1 MFASPVSSNQ
11 RFAIPTPV
19 TSLAASGEPISLPE
33 TAPAAAGERRLLQ
46 LYISGIRQAVEKKSS
61 AGMLHDI
68 PQETAFG
75 GWWQALYNASHSP
88 MFLAWAKALNIDTT
102 QPITV
107 DGETLT
113 VVINGESTRLQL
125 KDQAPQWQAALAP
138 VMAAM
143 KAFYPSAV
151 DLPTSPTSAPL
162 IIVARFHGE
171 VLLPHYSA
179 QTLERATQLE
189 HNQAFDTLKPGE
201 TYVRLEYQ
209 SPQLLQQQKN
219 DLGDSINQFNL
230 LKHLQ
235 HYRGEDVNYLL
246 NGFMPIHPDSTY
258 GQSSDQPEATLADVL
273 AAGGWQV
280 PQNPQQMY
288 NLIRALAAPALPA
301 PPYGN
306 YGGALAWPQPLS
318 IEDQAELFRIIAENK
333 PPLPGLD
340 PDSALGTTDVLGA
353 LVKNVPRSVLNTG
366 DPHAVMQWI
375 LNSSVGRQLG
385 AQLKARLG
393 EVAANMSPEEVLLTA
408 LGVTLD
414 AASLSDPKEPAEQ
427 YVAGFDLAAPQ
438 FYRQPVSV
446 IKQQLIKHLVD
457 TNKTTPEA
465 APIAAMLLLSRKAP
479 ELQVKGVPPYVTF
492 NSFASLSLKSA
503 VARIEATSPGASA
516 QMTFTEVVEFDA
528 IDPVREEDQLI
539 QDQTQL
545 PAIIQWGRGHGLL
558 GPQGP
563 YTEQQISATRQAISD
578 QQNELVE
585 AIEVLAT
592 PAPTQRSVALARL
605 KQEFGEG
612 IDYEEKTI
620 RSSSVASGAHT
631 LSPALSVEPK
641 GSYSLLDFYLAKK
654 NRSYGWVSTNPRIDA
669 DVFKR
674 LRELPDPGQE
684 HKAAFDEYRARLSKA
699 WSTVTRTMIANL
711 APQDRKNI
719 ESGTLTI
726 YRPGVSRRIVE
737 RERTKEWK
745 YYPPEPLEERGKLII
760 KTEHEGKATYY
771 QFDPRHNRLQRHDDW
786 QETFKEGL
794 QEPYTVVGEAFDEKT
809 EDARE
814 ITRVVP
820 ESDEEAR
827 QQQARPDSKSTS
839 NAFSSSR
846 SQYLGKKLADEII
859 EGYHLDDVRE
869 STLAVTT
876 FDEEKAQA
884 HADFQRIIGFFP
896 GVSMIRNLVNG
907 DYVAAAGDIIFDV
920 VMTATT
926 AGIGR
931 AGGGALKGVAKDTVQ
946 AAAKSSI
953 TPVRKMFGQS
963 LLMGFADGAK
973 TGAKAGSKLLTDAV
987 RRVRTG
993 FSGKTTQ
1000 SGVRLTPQQAN
1011 VVSQRSDLFEG
1022 TAKAAGAGGYYPTI
1036 AKFDSGSGRWFAYNP
1051 ATNKSFGRPLADFKP
1066 TTTTHLDTQW
1076 QNVTRKA
1083 ENGAHAAAFREGYL
1097 NGNPAD
1103 VPGYSAGMKSA
1114 QIKKLAVSQKHTPKN
1129 LGILARQQ
1137 ERVAVQFSLKGVDV
1151 FNNAVRSAGGRV
1163 TPISQLFYLSQVQPL
1178 SQGQCAALSH
1188 VMIEAIKRGKGQ
1200 QFIDNLFKAA
1210 ANPNSAA
1217 SKRFIQ
1223 TVTGMQSRFAQPTAF
1238 HGISNVPSKPFN
1250 VIADELVTAPQTKY
1264 ILVSDK
1270 GHAMVVGVKVE
1281 GGQRTY
1287 FFFEPNYGLA
1297 EFPTLGSLRKAMNDV
1312 FTNKKFPRPYA
1323 NTDPTSKVLHLNVS
1337 EYRSDAL
1344 SKVGVDSDTVASLF
1358 MTPL

>member
-1 MFASPVSSNQ
+1 
-11 RFAIPTPV
+11 
-19 TSLAASGEPISLPE
+19 
-33 TAPAAAGERRLLQ
+33 
-46 LYISGIRQAVEKKSS
+46 
-61 AGMLHDI
+61 
-68 PQETAFG
+68 
-75 GWWQALYNASHSP
+75 
-88 MFLAWAKALNIDTT
+88 
-102 QPITV
+102 
-107 DGETLT
+107 
-113 VVINGESTRLQL
+113 
-125 KDQAPQWQAALAP
+125 
-138 VMAAM
+138 M

-171 VLLPHYSA
+171 VLLPHYSV

-393 EVAANMSPEEVLLTA
+393 EVAAHMSPEEVLLTA

-427 YVAGFDLAAPQ
+427 YVAGFDSAAPQ

-479 ELQVKGVPPYVTF
+479 ELQVKGVPPEVTF

-528 IDPVREEDQLI
+528 TDPVREEDQLI

-612 IDYEEKTI
+612 IDFEEKTI

-631 LSPALSVEPK
+631 LSPVPSVEPK
-641 GSYSLLDFYLAKK
+641 GTYSLLDLYLEGKT
-654 NRSYGWVSTNPRIDA
+654 RRYGWTSSNPRIDA

-674 LRELPDPGQE
+674 MSELPDPVQE
-684 HKAAFDEYRARLSKA
+684 HKAVFDEYRAKLSKA

-726 YRPGVSRRIVE
+726 YRPGISRRIVQ
-737 RERTKEWK
+737 RERTKEWRH
-745 YYPPEPLEERGKLII
+745 YQPEPLEERGKLII

-771 QFDPRHNRLQRHDDW
+771 EFDPRHNSVRRHDDW

-794 QEPYTVVGEAFDEKT
+794 QEPYTVVGEVFDERT

-827 QQQARPDSKSTS
+827 QQQARPDSKTS
-839 NAFSSSR
+839 ANAFSSSR

-876 FDEEKAQA
+876 FDEEKAQSQA
-884 HADFQRIIGFFP
+884 EFDRLLGFLA
-896 GVSMIRNLVNG
+896 GVTMIRNLVKG
-907 DYVAAAGDIIFDV
+907 DYVAVARDIIFDT

-926 AGIGR
+926 AGIG
-931 AGGGALKGVAKDTVQ
+931 AGAGALKG
-946 AAAKSSI
+946 AARAGGKVLVP
-953 TPVRKMFGQS
+953 TGRKIFGQA
-963 LLMGFADGAK
+963 LLNGVASGTN
-973 TGAKAGSKLLTDAV
+973 TGARAGSQLLSNV
-987 RRVRTG
+987 VQRVRTG
-993 FSGKTTQ
+993 WQGKNLH
-1000 SGVRLTPQQAN
+1000 SDVRLTPQQAN

-1137 ERVAVQFSLKGVDV
+1137 ERVAVQSGLKGVDV
-1151 FNNAVRSAGGRV
+1151 FNNTVRSAGGRV
-1163 TPISQLFYLSQVQPL
+1163 TPMSQLFYLSQVQPL
-1178 SQGQCAALSH
+1178 SQGQCAAISH
-1188 VMIEAIKRGKGQ
+1188 VMIEAMKRNRGQ

-1250 VIADELVTAPQTKY
+1250 VIADELVTAPQSKY

-1297 EFPTLGSLRKAMNDV
+1297 EFPTLASLRKAMNDV
-1312 FTNKKFPRPYA
+1312 FTNKNFPRPYA
-1323 NTDPTSKVLHLNVS
+1323 NTDPTSKVLHLGVS